1 MSRLQCFTVEM
12 TQARI
17 NSDVQGFFG
26 VLKLR
31 LAQSAAAQSRFKDR
45 VDSTAGL
52 QGASL
57 PAEAMA
63 EASEKRCSLGSR
75 S

>member
-1 MSRLQCFTVEM
+1 MVEM

-26 VLKLR
+26 VLKLQ
-31 LAQSAAAQSRFKDR
+31 LAQSAAARSRFKDR
-45 VDSTAGL
+45 VDSTDPGRPAGL